1 MVDSGSEFDPKF
13 DPKLAPEFEDELR
26 DGLRLRQPSEGF
38 TDRLMMRLPQ
48 QKTRRRVIAW
58 PQWKMAVAASV
69 IAAAAVGGYA
79 AHHRQVEGER
89 AREQVLLALR
99 ITHSTLDAVQQKIS
113 TQQDQTGTGE
123 VQ

>member
-1 MVDSGSEFDPKF
+1 MVDFNHE
-13 DPKLAPEFEDELR
+13 LEDQLR
-26 DGLRLRQPSEGF
+26 EGLRLRQPSEGF
-38 TDRLMMRLPQ
+38 ADRLMTRLPQ
-48 QKTRRRVIAW
+48 HETQRRVIAW
-58 PQWKMAVAASV
+58 PQWKMAVAASL
-69 IAAAAVGGYA
+69 IAAAAVGGY

-89 AREQVLLALR
+89 ARDQVLLALR

>member
-1 MVDSGSEFDPKF
+1 MVDSDSEFDPKF
-13 DPKLAPEFEDELR
+13 EGELR

-38 TDRLMMRLPQ
+38 TDRLMMRLPK

-69 IAAAAVGGYA
+69 IAAAAVSGY

>member
-1 MVDSGSEFDPKF
+1 MVDFDP
-13 DPKLAPEFEDELR
+13 EMEESLR
-26 DGLRLRQPSEGF
+26 RNLRLREPSEGF
-38 TDRLMMRLPQ
+38 AERLMVRLPKQ
-48 QKTRRRVIAW
+48 ETRRRVIAW
-58 PQWKMAVAASV
+58 PQWKMAVAASL
-69 IAAAAVGGYA
+69 IAAAAVGGY

-99 ITHSTLDAVQQKIS
+99 ITHSTLDAVQQKIG

>member
-1 MVDSGSEFDPKF
+1 MVDFNHE
-13 DPKLAPEFEDELR
+13 LEDQLR
-26 DGLRLRQPSEGF
+26 EGLHLREPSEGF
-38 TDRLMMRLPQ
+38 ADRLMARLPE
-48 QKTRRRVIAW
+48 QKPRGKVIAW
-58 PQWKMAVAASV
+58 PLWKMAVAASL

-89 AREQVLLALR
+89 ARDQVLLALR

-113 TQQDQTGTGE
+113 EQQDQSGTGE